1 MELSE
6 KLRILRT
13 KKQLSREDLA
23 EMFDVSVQ
31 AITKWENGTS
41 VPSTEKIVQL
51 SNIFGISTDV
61 LLKEELFIGEPK
73 HSSCSAGCVVKRD
86 APAQYE
92 GILIKESLEN
102 DSIIDLL
109 NIHKVELWKT
119 DSLPKYWTAIT
130 FTSNHMTL
138 ADELSKA
145 IIKPQKGEKVWFADF
160 KSQNIKYI
168 VFRDEVLS
176 YHIGNSQEK
185 KLVCNRCN
193 ELGIPE
199 HEMNWG
205 E

>member
-1 MELSE
+1 MDLSE
-6 KLRILRT
+6 KLRILRA
-13 KKQLSREDLA
+13 KKQLSRENLA
-23 EMFDVSVQ
+23 TMFDISVQ

-119 DSLPKYWTAIT
+119 DSTPKYWTALT
-130 FTSNHMTL
+130 FTSNFVGL
-138 ADELSKA
+138 AEELSKV

-160 KSQNIKYI
+160 KSENTKYI
-168 VFRDEVLS
+168 VFRDE
-176 YHIGNSQEK
+176 I
-185 KLVCNRCN
+185 
-193 ELGIPE
+193 
-199 HEMNWG
+199 
-205 E
+205 